1 MYFDSLHAVLAM
13 EGHGVYV
20 WLAYGMTLAVIAA
33 VIIAPLR
40 RRHRLLQQ
48 VAMEQRRSRG
58 AGSVGES

>member
-48 VAMEQRRSRG
+48 LAMEQRRSRG